1 MQRVM
6 CLSLIL
12 LASGCS
18 GLAKAPQPRPSGDGL
33 CAGLEGPARAHAT
46 ALASSPDDASVVTGD
61 LLISGLIAA
70 CSYKVGGA

>member
-6 CLSLIL
+6 CLSLMM

-18 GLAKAPQPRPSGDGL
+18 SLAKAPEPRPSGEGL

-46 ALASSPDDASVVTGD
+46 ALGSSPDDASVVTGD
-61 LLISGLIAA
+61 VLISGLIAG
-70 CSYKVGGA
+70 CGYTVGGA